1 MIPCWDASNYDLK
14 PFFDEVAQPTE
25 KKSHPAVSVGL
36 ISTWPCGQNL
46 LGPLVEAG
54 SATLC
59 DWDLRS
65 HSNAFQVHLS
75 TGLGPRPSSSHVDT
89 GILDWAGHRLRGQGQ
104 IA

>member
-59 DWDLRS
+59 DWDLIS
-65 HSNAFQVHLS
+65 HSYAFLVHCQPASGLDQVQVTWS
-75 TGLGPRPSSSHVDT
+75 
-89 GILDWAGHRLRGQGQ
+89 ILDWAGHRFRGQGQ